1 MTDEVYKFK
10 RNEDASLEYIG
21 INKHAD
27 DTEVGLFST
36 TISKDNYEKMFEQTT
51 DIMYKI
57 D

>member
-36 TISKDNYEKMFEQTT
+36 NISKSNYEKMFEQTT